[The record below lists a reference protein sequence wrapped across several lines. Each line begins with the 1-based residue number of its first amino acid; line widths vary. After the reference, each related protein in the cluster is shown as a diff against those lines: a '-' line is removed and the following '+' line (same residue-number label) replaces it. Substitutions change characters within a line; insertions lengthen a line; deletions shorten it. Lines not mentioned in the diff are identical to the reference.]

1 MVGAGGSDEEEDEEG
16 EEKKTSR
23 ADDTG
28 ADDVL
33 QLGRLIANIAN
44 NAIITNCLLLLKYHR
59 LNPYAHSAPLIQA
72 DNHPSHLR
80 RSPLGTSA
88 ERK

>member
-1 MVGAGGSDEEEDEEG
+1 LVITGGSDEEEDEEG

-33 QLGRLIANIAN
+33 QLGRLIGNIAN

-59 LNPYAHSAPLIQA
+59 LNPYAPRPTPTSRR
-72 DNHPSHLR
+72 PSTTLKTLT
-80 RSPLGTSA
+80 LGTSA

>member
-59 LNPYAHSAPLIQA
+59 LNPYAHPAPSSYKPTTT
-72 DNHPSHLR
+72 HHLKTLT
-80 RSPLGTSA
+80 LGTSA